1 MRTTQQTV
9 TAAAMPVMDA
19 LAGGTARPGA
29 GVWLAQA
36 AVLLL
41 RALAVVVL
49 AAPLVLAV
57 AWLLR

>member
-1 MRTTQQTV
+1 
-9 TAAAMPVMDA
+9 MPVMDA